1 MILNVF
7 GLKRTYN
14 LVIVINDQFGCVKT
28 FLQLLRWLTLPLLFL
43 LAALS
48 CCGLLSSAAGRVSRR
63 RTLFRAA
70 LRLWPRVRPGVA
82 PVASQS

>member
-1 MILNVF
+1 MIYMTLRVE
-7 GLKRTYN
+7 
-14 LVIVINDQFGCVKT
+14 T

-43 LAALS
+43 LAASS
-48 CCGLLSSAAGRVSRR
+48 CGGLLPSTAGRVPRRR

-70 LRLWPRVRPGVA
+70 LRLWPRVRTGVA